1 MMMMMMMMYNDDS
14 SCYALEVAIQI
25 VVHVVAAV

>member
-1 MMMMMMMMYNDDS
+1 MMMMMMMYNDDN
-14 SCYALEVAIQI
+14 SCYVLEVAIQI